1 MTLAAGASDNSP
13 TTAHAQHLQFRFD
26 ALIAKARVRA
36 RRRRFLLAATA
47 LILSAVAI
55 ALTFAGG
62 PSGGAGV
69 GGATGSHS
77 AAPATSSQRRRP
89 VQPLLL
95 GYQALPI
102 LSSGCRVKSFRDS
115 LSSPPINVQ
124 TCFVA
129 PTAPAGP

>member
-1 MTLAAGASDNSP
+1 M
-13 TTAHAQHLQFRFD
+13 TAHAQHLFFRLD
-26 ALIAKARVRA
+26 SVIAKAKLRA

-47 LILSAVAI
+47 LTVSAVAI
-55 ALTFAGG
+55 SLTIAGG

-77 AAPATSSQRRRP
+77 TAAESSQRRRP

-95 GYQALPI
+95 RYPTLPL
-102 LSSGCRVKSFRDS
+102 LSSGCQVKSFRDS

-124 TCFVA
+124 TCFVV
-129 PTAPAGP
+129 PTAPARR